1 MTEDSIRVTAG
12 RPTGGPGGHA
22 AGAATAGP
30 THRRRGLPVPIELIV
45 LLATIV
51 AVLIA
56 AAVDDALDAPT
67 AWILVTVL
75 ASVFIFSRGMVK
87 RGLGDDGL

>member
-12 RPTGGPGGHA
+12 RPTAGAAGHTAGA
-22 AGAATAGP
+22 AGAA
-30 THRRRGLPVPIELIV
+30 HRRRGLPIPSELLV
-45 LLATIV
+45 LLATVI

-75 ASVFIFSRGMVK
+75 AATFIFSRGMVK